1 MHHIRHGEFRWVT
14 HLIEGRM
21 PQSKFH
27 GFPKYQKQKE
37 LSLYKQ
43 VLGLW
48 NANMESDIDLVIDWK
63 KNWFCDNET

>member
-14 HLIEGRM
+14 HLIESRM
-21 PQSKFH
+21 PQSKFP

-48 NANMESDIDLVIDWK
+48 NANMPDIH
-63 KNWFCDNET
+63 